1 MKVYLHGVILIDNE
15 IDFEG
20 LCLPSS
26 PHPPVHNVLG
36 PLPCRALGKRHRRAG
51 HPGRTDFHVESLAT
65 LGPSYDGVRVGVS
78 YGMLGSRGRG
88 MGGRSRAGLQ
98 TFQALAELGSKGMVI
113 C

>member
-36 PLPCRALGKRHRRAG
+36 PPPCGALGKRHSRG
-51 HPGRTDFHVESLAT
+51 EHPAKIDLHVEALAT
-65 LGPSYDGVRVGVS
+65 LIGPSYDGVRVGVS
-78 YGMLGSRGRG
+78 YGMLGGRQGGGQEQGFRTNMFIYQARG
-88 MGGRSRAGLQ
+88 
-98 TFQALAELGSKGMVI
+98 V
-113 C
+113 